1 MLSLFLLT
9 SELTDLFLLQTFPQF
24 PAPFFIFALQGLS
37 ELTLHNI
44 LAAFSISIF
53 YPLST
58 VLIFLFCLKVIK
70 PKHYVLVFA
79 SVCVNFI
86 LLVSNALLISFSAK
100 GDLELAVILTIPSL
114 LFFAYYF
121 VQNKAG
127 K

>member
-1 MLSLFLLT
+1 MDAGKILRYVTLGVTGLFLLPT
-9 SELTDLFLLQTFPQF
+9 
-24 PAPFFIFALQGLS
+24 PFFIFALQGLS

-44 LAAFSISIF
+44 LAAFSISVF

-70 PKHYVLVFA
+70 PEHYVLVFA

-100 GDLELAVILTIPSL
+100 GDLIIPVILTIPSL

>member
-1 MLSLFLLT
+1 MDAGKILRYVTLGVTGLFLLPT
-9 SELTDLFLLQTFPQF
+9 
-24 PAPFFIFALQGLS
+24 PFFIFALQGLG
-37 ELTLHNI
+37 ELTLHNV
-44 LAAFSISIF
+44 LAAFSVSVF

-86 LLVSNALLISFSAK
+86 LLVSNALLRSSSAK
-100 GDLELAVILTIPSL
+100 GDLEIPVILTIPSL